1 MPDAVSTLLN
11 VFSEPPLS
19 RIFTMPGKKVA
30 HAELA
35 VEPID
40 TNFSL
45 KDKIYDSLKQAITTL
60 NIYADDV
67 ELRLDERYL
76 SEKLEISRTPV
87 REALARLEQEGLVHI
102 VPRRGVYIV
111 RKTKAEILEMV
122 TVWAALESMAA
133 RLITA
138 NADDD
143 EIASLRKMFSTF
155 EGDQVQAHIDEYSET
170 NIEFHQAIL
179 SLSRCDL
186 LRDIADN
193 LFIHMRSIR
202 ARTISDADRA
212 DRSIIDH
219 MHIIEALESRDSDL
233 AARLVR
239 EHSLNLAAH
248 IEKHVDYLE

>member
-1 MPDAVSTLLN
+1 MP
-11 VFSEPPLS
+11 E
-19 RIFTMPGKKVA
+19 KKVA

-45 KDKIYDSLKQAITTL
+45 KDKIYDSLKQAITTM

-67 ELRLDERYL
+67 ELRLDERRL

-111 RKTKAEILEMV
+111 RKTKAEILEMI

-133 RLITA
+133 RLITV
-138 NADDD
+138 NAADD

-155 EGDQVQAHIDEYSET
+155 EGDKMQAHIDEYSET

-186 LRDIADN
+186 IRDITDN